1 MVGLNNMAGVKNI
14 SELIKGMTPV
24 LNDGDYVFL
33 SVQEPININRRDT
46 ICEFKEKEGTTVI
59 LERKKADELNLDYD
73 FIASWISLKINS
85 SLEAIGFTAVFSSEL
100 AKYNISCNV
109 IAGYFHDHIFVKK
122 EDAEK
127 AVRVL
132 EKLSENYI

>member
-1 MVGLNNMAGVKNI
+1 MAGVKNI